1 MQSACLIQG
10 LIEADQVDTFNIPN
24 YTPSPSEVK
33 MEILKEGSFAINRL
47 EVSAVNLNHCGNELS
62 LPKQF
67 PGGAYNVAKS
77 ARAVLEPLLLD
88 HFGEAIIDEAFWLF
102 QELIADSM
110 SKEKTEIVN
119 VTVYLT
125 RQA

>member
-1 MQSACLIQG
+1 MQPACLIQG

-24 YTPSPSEVK
+24 YTPSPPEVK
-33 MEILKEGSFAINRL
+33 MEILKEGSFTINRL
-47 EVSAVNLNHCGNELS
+47 EVSAVHWNHCGNELS

-110 SKEKTEIVN
+110 SKEKTEFIN